1 MAAKTE
7 VKARGRKRQA
17 NICELTGKELPELN
31 SLVDTDRR
39 VPKAKGGVYTDI
51 NTRVVDPVAHM
62 ERHGNVVEREEHL
75 EVLKRTF
82 EDRQQVQKLYF
93 KLNNQLLAYTRKTDK
108 LNLETIAFLESQ
120 IASVKVAMDDR
131 DSKLKKA
138 IMLMGKSDPF
148 VKAALGVRGV
158 GPISVACCTYY
169 INLETAR
176 HASCLW
182 SYAGLHVASH
192 ERYVKGTKGGGNKTL
207 RTVLYTMT
215 EAQVKSN
222 GAYRKVYDD
231 VKHRLS
237 LSDRIIKTRNTEGKL
252 VECAWKDAKPSH
264 RHGAALRAVMKHF
277 LADYWYAGRE
287 IKGMTVGPLYPE
299 AMLGGE
305 HRTIMPKER
314 GWIY

>member
-1 MAAKTE
+1 MAAKTV

-31 SLVDTDRR
+31 CLVDTDRR
-39 VPKAKGGVYTDI
+39 VPKAKGGTYTDV
-51 NTRVVDPVAHM
+51 NTRIVTPLSHM
-62 ERHGNVVEREEHL
+62 QRHGNVVERDEPL
-75 EVLKRTF
+75 EKLKQAF
-82 EDRQQVQKLYF
+82 EDRVQIQKLYL
-93 KLNNQLLAYTRKTDK
+93 KLNNQLLACKRRTDK
-108 LNLETIAFLESQ
+108 LSDSTMSFIEEQLETVGEALKNRDLI
-120 IASVKVAMDDR
+120 VK
-131 DSKLKKA
+131 
-138 IMLMGKSDPF
+138 KSIKNMAKDDPF
-148 VKAALGVRGV
+148 IAAALGVSGV
-158 GPISVACCTYY
+158 GPISVACCAYY
-169 INLETAR
+169 IDLEKAR

-182 SYAGLHVASH
+182 SYAGLHVPST

-207 RTVLYTMT
+207 RTVLYTMA
-215 EAQVKSN
+215 EAQVKCN

-237 LSDRIIKTRNTEGKL
+237 LSDRIVKTRNTEGKL
-252 VECAWKDAKPSH
+252 IECAWKDAKPSH

-287 IKGMTVGPLYPE
+287 IKGLPVGALYPE

-314 GWIY
+314 GWVY